1 LFGGDREKYYQAVE
15 DLYFFSYWFGAVG
28 VQAQADGYEAP
39 WSKSLDGQ
47 EKPLTEGAGEAK
59 EGTGKPNPN
68 NVKVSQGHQ
77 DKHIPGTN
85 NYKQS
90 VANGQNRSI
99 LNKNPQQLLDG
110 HAGTGTSMGANKEW
124 VDFGKVI
131 GQYYDTST
139 GTYVDTTKGI
149 IHYNSKGGAH
159 IVPSNPKGMR

>member
-1 LFGGDREKYYQAVE
+1 MKNIIKRWRIFISFLIGLVRWVCRRRQTVMR
-15 DLYFFSYWFGAVG
+15 LLG
-28 VQAQADGYEAP
+28 V
-39 WSKSLDGQ
+39 KSLDGQ